1 MPQLKWSANA
11 LKDVQRL
18 HDFLAEKTPDAAR
31 RAVEAIREGVKML
44 GKFPQMGR
52 PVEEMLPEYREW
64 VIEFG
69 QGAYVVLYH
78 IDASEV
84 VLLAIRHGREV
95 GY

>member
-1 MPQLKWSANA
+1 MPQLKWSANS

-18 HDFLAEKTPDAAR
+18 HDFLAEKSPDAAR
-31 RAVEAIREGVKML
+31 RAVTSIREGVRAL
-44 GKFPQMGR
+44 ERFPQMGR
-52 PVEEMLPEYREW
+52 PVDDLAAEFREW

-78 IDASEV
+78 VDASEV

-95 GY
+95 G